1 MVKLNV
7 RKHQK
12 GRNYVENMLKVFL
25 VEDEYV
31 VREGI
36 KNNVNW
42 AEHGYEFSG
51 EATDGELAFP
61 MIQKLRPDIVITD
74 IRMPFMDGLELSRL
88 IKQEFPD
95 TEIIILSGY
104 AEFSYAKEA
113 IRLGVAEYLTKP
125 ISGNDLIAEMDKVAR
140 RINEKRR
147 ENEIREKYLKEIEE
161 NHKAERRSLFADLVT
176 GSRSVP
182 ELLER
187 AAQLKVNLSAI
198 FYNVFLYNLSSSVHE
213 YDEYSKD
220 LLKAQKCIDDLNDE
234 CGLLAFDRGLEGT
247 AVLFTADTEEELA
260 NVSERYLT
268 EFKNEMNQFKKLR
281 YFGGV
286 GTPVNRIRML
296 RESFESAS
304 RAFAHRYLTTESG
317 IISFRELSAVSSL
330 PRTESET
337 LNIKE
342 VNTASFDRSRIL
354 QFLKVGEADEVIYF
368 AGEFIGSIGTK
379 TISSTIFKQYITL
392 DIYFCVCDFLAE
404 LGIDK
409 SQIDPPDIAA
419 NVGGSREDL
428 MDYITKI
435 FGTAISLREQNAGS
449 HRKDVVNSVID
460 FISKNYANDELSL
473 NEIAAHVNFSPSH
486 LSTVFSSEVGTTIV
500 KYLTDFRMNK
510 AKELLRCTSKK
521 SSVISEEVG
530 YKDPH
535 YFSYLFKK
543 TQGQTPTAY
552 RGRDD

>member
-1 MVKLNV
+1 
-7 RKHQK
+7 
-12 GRNYVENMLKVFL
+12 MLKVFL

-125 ISGNDLIAEMDKVAR
+125 ISGNDLIAEMDKVAL
-140 RINEKRR
+140 RISERRR
-147 ENEIREKYLKEIEE
+147 EKEIREKYLKEIEE

-198 FYNVFLYNLSSSVHE
+198 WYNVFLYNLSSSVHE
-213 YDEYSKD
+213 YDEYSGD

-247 AVLFTADTEEELA
+247 AVLFTADTEEELTCI
-260 NVSERYLT
+260 SKSYLEKFQST
-268 EFKNEMNQFKKLR
+268 VKTFEKLR
-281 YFGGV
+281 YFGGI
-286 GTPVNRIRML
+286 GTPVNRLRLL

-304 RAFAHRYLTTESG
+304 HAFAHRYLTAESC
-317 IISFRELSAVSSL
+317 IIDVRALSSAASV
-330 PRTESET
+330 PRTENET
-337 LNIKE
+337 LDIKE
-342 VNTASFDRSRIL
+342 VDTGSFDRSRIQ
-354 QFLKVGEADEVIYF
+354 QFLKVGEADEAVYF
-368 AGEFIGSIGTK
+368 AEEFIGSIGPK
-379 TISSTIFKQYITL
+379 AINSVIFKQYIIL
-392 DIYFCVCDFLAE
+392 DIYFCVCDFLSE

-409 SQIDPPDIAA
+409 SLIDAPDITA

-428 MDYITKI
+428 MTYVINV
-435 FGTAISLREQNAGS
+435 FNTAISLREQNAGS

-500 KYLTDFRMNK
+500 KYLTDYRMSK